1 MASKLVFLLLISPI
15 MCVTTAEY
23 LVCKS
28 MNEVFHSRDIN
39 APHNSTGIR
48 GPPGRPG
55 KRGPPGTIGNP
66 GPVGP
71 PAIVNWDRIE
81 TKIRQLVENYMRCSG
96 LIYHGRCIKLIYT
109 AGYETTKQESEN
121 ICHFYDGQ
129 LIDIESKEMYDLVYN
144 YVKNAWNSY
153 VNVNRDYVQAWLA
166 STYENGV
173 VRMRNGRSGYVEW
186 HPGYPRTNAGN
197 NVVGFIVAIK
207 PTRQQIGMYNII
219 PSYDIAVPLCEFPL

>member
-1 MASKLVFLLLISPI
+1 MTSKVVFLLLVASSI
-15 MCVTTAEY
+15 VVATAEY

-28 MNEVFHSRDIN
+28 INEVFHSRDIN

-55 KRGPPGTIGNP
+55 KRGPSGTIGNP

-71 PAIVNWDRIE
+71 PAVVDWDRVE
-81 TKIRQLVENYMRCSG
+81 TKIRQLVENYTRCSG

-109 AGYETTKQESEN
+109 AGYGTTKQESEN

-144 YVKNAWNSY
+144 YVKNAWNSK
-153 VNVNRDYVQAWLA
+153 VDTNLDYVDVWLA
-166 STYENGV
+166 STYENNM
-173 VRMRNGRSGYVEW
+173 VRMRNGSSGYVEW
-186 HPGYPRTNAGN
+186 YPGHPITNAGY
-197 NVVGFIVAIK
+197 NVLAITVAIK
-207 PTRQQIGMYNII
+207 PSRTQTGMFNIN
-219 PSYDIAVPLCEFPL
+219 PSRSGPVPLCAFPL

>member
-1 MASKLVFLLLISPI
+1 MASKLVFLLLIFPI
-15 MCVTTAEY
+15 IVTTAEY

-66 GPVGP
+66 GPVGL
-71 PAIVNWDRIE
+71 PAVVNWDRIE
-81 TKIRQLVENYMRCSG
+81 TKIRQLVENYTRCSG

-109 AGYETTKQESEN
+109 AGYPTTKQESEN

-153 VNVNRDYVQAWLA
+153 VNVNRDYVEVWLA
-166 STYENGV
+166 STYENDV
-173 VRMRNGRSGYVEW
+173 VRMRNGSSGYVEW
-186 HPGYPRTNAGN
+186 YPGYPSTNARN
-197 NVVGFIVAIK
+197 NVVGVTVAIK
-207 PTRQQIGMYNII
+207 PTRQQIGMYNIG
-219 PSYDIAVPLCEFPL
+219 PSYNVPVPLCEFPL